1 MKLLITLGGYR
12 YVPLTVIIVVVAVDF
27 SPPHPLVARQSP
39 SRRAPTR

>member
-27 SPPHPLVARQSP
+27 LSPPHPLATSARQS
-39 SRRAPTR
+39 ATTR